1 MGLLFGMENLTLDD
15 YSNNIIR
22 VVEEVSPAVVSL
34 HSQRR
39 HPQGLSAGSA
49 SGIIITPDGYI
60 LTNSHVISGAQ
71 DLEAT
76 RASGESYQAQLVGE
90 DPDTDLAVVR
100 VVAAG
105 LPTSVLGDSDELKVG
120 QVVIAIGNPLGLQAT
135 VTTGVVSAL
144 GRSLRSRTGRL
155 IENVIQTDAILN
167 PGSSG
172 GPLVDTRGRVIGIN
186 TAVIAG
192 AQGIGFAVPINTATR
207 IAGELIK
214 EGRVHR
220 AYLGLGGQAI
230 ALDPLLASQ
239 LGLQQNRGV
248 MVTQVTPGGPAYRAG
263 LREGDVIFS
272 LDGRPITSVDRI
284 HQILTRDAV
293 GRRMNLGTL
302 RQGRL
307 VWTTIEPE
315 DTAAYEPVKS

>member
-39 HPQGLSAGSA
+39 YPQGLSAGSA

-71 DLEAT
+71 DLEST

-105 LPTSVLGDSDELKVG
+105 LPTSVLGNSDELKVG

-155 IENVIQTDAILN
+155 IENVIQDRRYPQSGQQRRPPSGHQG
-167 PGSSG
+167 PG
-172 GPLVDTRGRVIGIN
+172 DWDN

-248 MVTQVTPGGPAYRAG
+248 MVTQVVPGGPAYRAG

-272 LDGRPITSVDRI
+272 LDNRPITSVDSI

-293 GRRMNLGTL
+293 GRRMNLGIL

-307 VWTTIEPE
+307 LWRAVEPE
-315 DTAAYEPVKS
+315 DTAAYEPIKS